1 MSTVTLDRA
10 AGGTGPRAAGLSFT
24 VFPTALGW
32 VTAAAGPRGLR
43 LLTLPEQ
50 TERRAL
56 EAAGAALDG
65 ASRDDAALGSV
76 RDQVTEYLA
85 GEPVTFTTPL
95 DLEDAPSFFRAAW
108 EACQRIHRGET
119 RTYAWLATQAGNAL
133 AVRAAGQ
140 AMARNPI
147 PLIIPCHRVVGSSGG
162 LHGYGGGLAMKARLL
177 EMEGER
183 SPHP

>member
-1 MSTVTLDRA
+1 MSTRTLDHA
-10 AGGTGPRAAGLSFT
+10 AGGIRPRAAGLDFT

-32 VTAAAGPRGLR
+32 VTAAGGPRGLR
-43 LLTLPEQ
+43 LLTLPER
-50 TERRAL
+50 TEQGAL

-65 ASRDDAALGSV
+65 ATRDDAALRSV

-85 GEPVTFTTPL
+85 GEPVAFTAPL
-95 DLEDAPSFFRAAW
+95 DLEGAPPFFRAAW
-108 EACQRIHRGET
+108 KACQGIPRGET
-119 RTYAWLATQAGNAL
+119 RTYAWLAAQAGNPL

-147 PLIIPCHRVVGSSGG
+147 PLIIPCHRVVGSGGG